1 MSSGSRSPLKAISF
15 SEKNAATMLLLVVVS
30 GVAEELRRA
39 PTSVTLLDDRD
50 YELKL

>member
-1 MSSGSRSPLKAISF
+1 
-15 SEKNAATMLLLVVVS
+15 MLLLVVVS